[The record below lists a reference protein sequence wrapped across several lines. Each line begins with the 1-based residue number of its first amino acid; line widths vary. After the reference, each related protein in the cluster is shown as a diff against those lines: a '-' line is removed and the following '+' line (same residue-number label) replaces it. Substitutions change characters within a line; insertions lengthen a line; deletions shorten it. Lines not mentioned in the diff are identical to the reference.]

1 MFSSLTPASPSYEV
15 VIGLEVHAELITK
28 SKMFCSCSADFFG
41 AAPNTHVCPVCLA
54 MPGALPVIN
63 REAVA
68 QTIRAGLALN
78 CAIAEDV
85 RFERKNYTYP
95 DLPKG
100 YQITQYELPQ
110 AVNGWLDIDTPDGP
124 RRIRITRAH
133 LEEDTGKLVHEDGV
147 SLVDYNRAGV
157 PLLEIVSEPDMRSAD
172 EVNAYLTRLR
182 QILIYIGASTGD
194 LEKGAMRMEANIS
207 LRPAGSEALGVK
219 VEVKNLNSF
228 RAVRNAIAYEIARQE
243 KLLRAGDE
251 VAQVTMGWLEAEG
264 RTYVQ
269 RGKEDAH
276 DYRYFPE
283 PDLPPLH
290 IERAWVEELAAGLPE
305 LPRARRQRFVADYG
319 LSSKDADILTAE
331 RPVADYFD
339 ALIAAVGD
347 AMPAKKVANWVMG
360 DLFRLVNAGEL
371 AISDIPVTP
380 TRFAGLLK
388 MVAARAINAN
398 TASSVLKT
406 MFRTGEDAQAI
417 VEREGLAQVSDVAAL
432 ETLVDRLLA
441 EHPDEV
447 ARYREGKMQLF
458 GWFVGQVMRQTRGKA
473 NPGVVQQLL
482 KNKLND

>member
-1 MFSSLTPASPSYEV
+1 MTSTVAYEV
-15 VIGLEVHAELITK
+15 VIGLEVHAELITQ

-63 REAVA
+63 KEAVA

-110 AVNGWLDIDTPDGP
+110 AVNGWLDIDTPAGP
-124 RRIRITRAH
+124 KRIGVTRAH

-157 PLLEIVSEPDMRSAD
+157 PLLEIVSEPDMRSID
-172 EVNAYLTRLR
+172 EVNEYLTRLR

-194 LEKGAMRMEANIS
+194 MEKGAMRMEANIS
-207 LRPAGSEALGVK
+207 LRPAGSDELGVK

-243 KLLRAGDE
+243 KILRAGGQVE
-251 VAQVTMGWLEAEG
+251 QVTLGWLEAEG

-269 RGKEDAH
+269 RSKEDAH

-305 LPRARRQRFVADYG
+305 LPRARRQRFVEQYG
-319 LSSKDADILTAE
+319 LSVKDADVLTSE
-331 RPVADYFD
+331 RTVADYFD
-339 ALIAAVGD
+339 ELVAATGD
-347 AMPAKKVANWVMG
+347 AMPAKKIANWVMG
-360 DLFRLVNAGEL
+360 SLFRLVNESGEP
-371 AISDIPVTP
+371 ISTIPVTP
-380 TRFAGLLK
+380 AKFAGLLK
-388 MVAARAINAN
+388 LVGAKSINAN
-398 TASSVLKT
+398 TAGQVLKI
-406 MFRTGEDAQAI
+406 MFKTGEEAQAI
-417 VEREGLAQVSDVAAL
+417 VEREGLTQVSDTGAL
-432 ETLVDRLLA
+432 EELVDRLLA
-441 EHPDEV
+441 AHPDEV
-447 ARYREGKMQLF
+447 ARYRQGKVQLF
-458 GWFVGQVMRQTRGKA
+458 GWFVGQIMRETRGKA

-482 KNKLND
+482 KSKLSN

>member
-1 MFSSLTPASPSYEV
+1 MPTTYEV
-15 VIGLEVHAELITK
+15 VIGLEVHAELITQ

-68 QTIRAGLALN
+68 QTMRAGLALN
-78 CAIAEDV
+78 CTIAEDV
-85 RFERKNYTYP
+85 RFERKNYMYP

-100 YQITQYELPQ
+100 YQVTQFELPE
-110 AVNGWLDIDTPDGP
+110 AIHGWLDIDTPAGVK
-124 RRIRITRAH
+124 RIGITRAH
-133 LEEDTGKLVHEDGV
+133 LEEDTGKLVHENGV

-157 PLLEIVSEPDMRSAD
+157 PLLEIVSEPDMRSIN

-207 LRPAGSEALGVK
+207 LRPVGTEAFGTK

-243 KLLRAGDE
+243 KVLRAGGQVE
-251 VAQVTMGWLEAEG
+251 QVTMGWLEAEG

-269 RGKEDAH
+269 RSKEDSH

-283 PDLPPLH
+283 PDLPPLF
-290 IERAWVEELAAGLPE
+290 IERAWVEEMAATLPE
-305 LPRARRQRFVADYG
+305 LPQAREARFIRDYG
-319 LSSKDADILTAE
+319 LGAKEAAILTAE

-339 ALIAAVGD
+339 ALMVAVSD

-360 DLFRLVNAGEL
+360 NLFRLVNESNL
-371 AISDIPVTP
+371 PISDIPVTP
-380 TRFAGLLK
+380 AKFAGLLK
-388 MVAARAINAN
+388 LVAARTINAN
-398 TASSVLKT
+398 TASQVLKT
-406 MFRTGEDAQAI
+406 MFRTGEDAQTI
-417 VEREGLAQVSDVAAL
+417 VQREGLAQVSDSAEL
-432 ETLVDRLLA
+432 ERLVDRLLA
-441 EHPDEV
+441 EHPHEV
-447 ARYREGKMQLF
+447 GRYREGKTQLF
-458 GWFVGQVMRQTRGKA
+458 GWFVGQIMRETRGKA

-482 KNKLND
+482 KSKLA

>member
-1 MFSSLTPASPSYEV
+1 MPNTTPYEV

-63 REAVA
+63 KEAVA

-78 CAIAEDV
+78 CTIAEDV

-100 YQITQYELPQ
+100 YQVTQYELPQ
-110 AVNGWLDIDTPDGP
+110 AVNGWLDIDTPEGVK
-124 RRIRITRAH
+124 RIGVTRAH
-133 LEEDTGKLVHEDGV
+133 LEEDTGKLVHENGV

-157 PLLEIVSEPDMRSAD
+157 PLLEIVSEPDMRSID

-207 LRPAGSEALGVK
+207 LRPVGTEAFGTK

-243 KLLRAGDE
+243 KVLRSGGQVE
-251 VAQVTMGWLEAEG
+251 QVTLGWLEHES

-269 RGKEDAH
+269 RSKEDSH

-283 PDLPPLH
+283 PDLPPLF
-290 IERAWVEELAAGLPE
+290 IERAWVEEMAATLPE
-305 LPRARRQRFVADYG
+305 LPQAREARFIQDYG
-319 LSSKDADILTAE
+319 LSAKDAAILTAE

-339 ALIAAVGD
+339 ALVAAVDD
-347 AMPAKKVANWVMG
+347 AMPPKKIANWVMG
-360 DLFRLVNAGEL
+360 DLFRLVNESGL
-371 AISDIPVTP
+371 PISDIPVTP
-380 TRFAGLLK
+380 DNFAGLLK
-388 MVAARAINAN
+388 LVGAKTINAN
-398 TASSVLKT
+398 TASAVLKT
-406 MFRTGEDAQAI
+406 MFRTGEDAQTI
-417 VEREGLAQVSDVAAL
+417 VERKGLAQVNDASAL
-432 ETLVDRLLA
+432 EGLVDRLLA

-447 ARYREGKMQLF
+447 ARYREGKVQLF
-458 GWFVGQVMRQTRGKA
+458 GWFVGQIMRETRGKA
-473 NPGVVQQLL
+473 NPGMVQQLL
-482 KNKLND
+482 KEKLNG

>member
-1 MFSSLTPASPSYEV
+1 MPEPTYEV

-305 LPRARRQRFVADYG
+305 LPRARRQRFMADYG
-319 LSSKDADILTAE
+319 LSRKDADILTAE

-360 DLFRLVNAGEL
+360 DLFRLVNAGERT
-371 AISDIPVTP
+371 ISDIPVTP
-380 TRFAGLLK
+380 ARFAGLLK
-388 MVAARAINAN
+388 MVADRTINAN

>member
-1 MFSSLTPASPSYEV
+1 MPNTTYEV
-15 VIGLEVHAELITK
+15 VIGLEVHAELITQ

-63 REAVA
+63 QEAVA

-78 CAIAEDV
+78 CTIAEDV

-110 AVNGWLDIDTPDGP
+110 AVNGWLEIDTPAGP
-124 RRIRITRAH
+124 KHIGITRAH

-157 PLLEIVSEPDMRSAD
+157 PLLEIVSEPDMRSID
-172 EVNAYLTRLR
+172 EVNEYLTRLR

-207 LRPAGSEALGVK
+207 LRPVGSDEFGTK

-243 KLLRAGDE
+243 KILRAGGQVE
-251 VAQVTMGWLEAEG
+251 QVTMGWLEAEG

-269 RGKEDAH
+269 RSKEDAH

-290 IERAWVEELAAGLPE
+290 IERAWVEELAAELPE
-305 LPRARRQRFVADYG
+305 LPRARRQRFVEQYG
-319 LSSKDADILTAE
+319 LSPKDADVLTAE

-339 ALIAAVGD
+339 ALVAAVGD
-347 AMPAKKVANWVMG
+347 AMSAKKVANWVMG
-360 DLFRLVNAGEL
+360 DLFRLVNDSGMG
-371 AISDIPVTP
+371 IDSIPVTP
-380 TRFAGLLK
+380 EKFAGLLK
-388 MVAARAINAN
+388 LVGAKTINAN
-398 TASSVLKT
+398 TASQVLKT
-406 MFRTGEDAQAI
+406 MFRTGEEARAI

-432 ETLVDRLLA
+432 EALVDKLLA

-447 ARYREGKMQLF
+447 SRYRAGKVQLF

-473 NPGVVQQLL
+473 NPGVVKKLL
-482 KNKLND
+482 QKKLSG

>member
-1 MFSSLTPASPSYEV
+1 
-15 VIGLEVHAELITK
+15 
-28 SKMFCSCSADFFG
+28 
-41 AAPNTHVCPVCLA
+41 
-54 MPGALPVIN
+54 
-63 REAVA
+63 
-68 QTIRAGLALN
+68 
-78 CAIAEDV
+78 
-85 RFERKNYTYP
+85 
-95 DLPKG
+95 
-100 YQITQYELPQ
+100 
-110 AVNGWLDIDTPDGP
+110 
-124 RRIRITRAH
+124 
-133 LEEDTGKLVHEDGV
+133 
-147 SLVDYNRAGV
+147 
-157 PLLEIVSEPDMRSAD
+157 
-172 EVNAYLTRLR
+172 
-182 QILIYIGASTGD
+182 
-194 LEKGAMRMEANIS
+194 MEANIS

-482 KNKLND
+482 REKLTG

>member
-1 MFSSLTPASPSYEV
+1 MPETTPYEV

-28 SKMFCSCSADFFG
+28 SKMFCSCRADFFG

-63 REAVA
+63 REAVV

-78 CAIAEDV
+78 CTIAEDV

-110 AVNGWLDIDTPDGP
+110 AIDGWLDIETAAGVK
-124 RRIRITRAH
+124 RIGITRAH
-133 LEEDTGKLVHEDGV
+133 LEEDTGKLVHENGA

-157 PLLEIVSEPDMRSAD
+157 PLLEIVSEPDMRSID

-207 LRPAGSEALGVK
+207 LRPAGGQELGVK

-243 KLLRAGDE
+243 KALRTGGQVE
-251 VAQVTMGWLEAEG
+251 QVTLGWLEREG

-269 RGKEDAH
+269 RSKEDAH

-290 IERAWVEELAAGLPE
+290 IERAEVAELAAGLPE
-305 LPRARRQRFVADYG
+305 LPQARRDRFIAQYD
-319 LSSKDADILTAE
+319 LSQKDAEVLTAE
-331 RPVADYFD
+331 RATADYFE
-339 ALIAAVGD
+339 ALVAAVGD
-347 AMPAKKVANWVMG
+347 AMPAKKVANWVMS
-360 DLFRLVNAGEL
+360 DLFRLVNASGL
-371 AISDIPVTP
+371 PISDIAVTP
-380 TRFAGLLK
+380 AEFAGLLK
-388 MVAARAINAN
+388 LVAARTINAN
-398 TASSVLKT
+398 TASQVLKT
-406 MFRTGEDAQAI
+406 MFKTGEDAQVI
-417 VEREGLAQVSDVAAL
+417 VRREGLGQVNDSAELERLVA
-432 ETLVDRLLA
+432 RLLA
-441 EHPDEV
+441 EHPDEA
-447 ARYREGKMQLF
+447 ARYRAGKVQLF
-458 GWFVGQVMRQTRGKA
+458 GWFVGQVMRETRGKA

-482 KNKLND
+482 KEKLQGK

>member
-1 MFSSLTPASPSYEV
+1 
-15 VIGLEVHAELITK
+15 
-28 SKMFCSCSADFFG
+28 
-41 AAPNTHVCPVCLA
+41 
-54 MPGALPVIN
+54 
-63 REAVA
+63 VA
-68 QTIRAGLALN
+68 QTSRAGLALN
-78 CAIAEDV
+78 CTIAEDV

-100 YQITQYELPQ
+100 YQVTQYELPQ
-110 AVNGWLDIDTPDGP
+110 AINGWLDIDTPDGVK
-124 RRIRITRAH
+124 RIGVTRAH

-157 PLLEIVSEPDMRSAD
+157 PLLEIVSEPDMRSID
-172 EVNAYLTRLR
+172 EVNEYLTRLR

-243 KLLRAGDE
+243 KVLRSGGQVE
-251 VAQVTMGWLEAEG
+251 QVTLGWLEHEG

-269 RGKEDAH
+269 RSKEDAH

-305 LPRARRQRFVADYG
+305 LPRARRQRFVEQYG
-319 LSSKDADILTAE
+319 LSPKDADILTTE

-339 ALIAAVGD
+339 ALTAAVGD

-360 DLFRLVNAGEL
+360 DLFRLVNESSL
-371 AISDIPVTP
+371 PISDISVTP
-380 TRFAGLLK
+380 AKFAGLLK
-388 MVAARAINAN
+388 LVGARTINAN
-398 TASSVLKT
+398 TASAVLKT
-406 MFRTGEDAQAI
+406 MFKTGEEAQTI
-417 VEREGLAQVSDVAAL
+417 VEREGLAQVSDSAAL

-447 ARYREGKMQLF
+447 ARYREGKAQLF
-458 GWFVGQVMRQTRGKA
+458 GWFVGQIMRETRGKA
-473 NPGVVQQLL
+473 NPGMVQQLL
-482 KNKLND
+482 KEKLNS